1 VSDPGARGG
10 RWQGGPE
17 GPPDDVPD
25 PQKQKILRWVA
36 VAVAAPLITLI
47 VLIMYFVI
55 QTELAHDDAVCPF
68 EQVSSRALDDGT
80 VIHEEMRRCQEDVEE
95 HRWLMSR
102 AGAEAREL
110 GRRRLPTHRFEE
122 RVYHWSADI
131 GERGPHVHV
140 ENDGVEA
147 ADYYE
152 QPPER

>member
-1 VSDPGARGG
+1 MSDLGARGG
-10 RWQGGPE
+10 RWEGGPD
-17 GPPDDVPD
+17 GPPDDAPD
-25 PQKQKILRWVA
+25 PRKKKILRWVA
-36 VAVAAPLITLI
+36 VAVAAPLITLF

-68 EQVSSRALDDGT
+68 EPVSSRALDDGT

-95 HRWLMSR
+95 HRWRMSR
-102 AGAEAREL
+102 AGAEEREL
-110 GRRRLPTHRFEE
+110 GRRRLPTHRFQE
-122 RVYHWSADI
+122 RVYNWSADI
-131 GERGPHVHV
+131 GERGTHVHV